1 MRGVH
6 SLEVEV
12 AGGGVVDVEGVGV
25 GVVGARHG
33 GQHGGGGRGGRG
45 GELR

>member
-12 AGGGVVDVEGVGV
+12 AGSGVVDVEGVGV

-33 GQHGGGGRGGRG
+33 GQHGGRG
-45 GELR
+45 GESR